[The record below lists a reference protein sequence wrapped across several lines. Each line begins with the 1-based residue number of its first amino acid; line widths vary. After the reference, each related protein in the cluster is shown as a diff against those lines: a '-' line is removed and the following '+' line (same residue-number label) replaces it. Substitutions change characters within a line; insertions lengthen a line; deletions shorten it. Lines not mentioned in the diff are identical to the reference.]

1 MSSFFKRLLFIDPD
15 YIMTFSLL
23 LQHILYAHAAY
34 FMNEY
39 GSLDMW
45 STQGMEKSHYR
56 AKGVY
61 FKNTRHGGGKTRS
74 NYLIEMFN
82 WFYRYT
88 FGRKLC
94 MEKAQTS
101 KIAKAVRNEAKAKS
115 SLKWRAG
122 TGPARHAAWRSTR
135 TREGKIWK

>member
-61 FKNTRHGGGKTRS
+61 FKIPDMEEGRLAQIILLRC
-74 NYLIEMFN
+74 LIGFIDILLEGSYV
-82 WFYRYT
+82 WK
-88 FGRKLC
+88 KLR
-94 MEKAQTS
+94 Q
-101 KIAKAVRNEAKAKS
+101 AK
-115 SLKWRAG
+115 
-122 TGPARHAAWRSTR
+122 
-135 TREGKIWK
+135 

>member
-1 MSSFFKRLLFIDPD
+1 
-15 YIMTFSLL
+15 
-23 LQHILYAHAAY
+23 
-34 FMNEY
+34 MNEY

-56 AKGVY
+56 ARGVY

-122 TGPARHAAWRSTR
+122 TGPARHVAWRSTR

>member
-1 MSSFFKRLLFIDPD
+1 MLFIDPD
-15 YIMTFSLL
+15 YVMTFSLL
-23 LQHILYAHAAY
+23 WQHILYAHAAY

-56 AKGVY
+56 ARGVY